1 MERPEETSPERSA
14 RDRITEFFSWD
25 TERYPE
31 AHPIRISEIALSV
44 PLGKYLVT
52 CIFRL

>member
-1 MERPEETSPERSA
+1 MERPGETSPERSA

-31 AHPIRISEIALSV
+31 AHPFASV
-44 PLGKYLVT
+44 KSP
-52 CIFRL
+52 FQSH